1 MLKSIYLSIEEPI
14 SHFHG
19 IENPSFNFSELN
31 FRQLN
36 IITANNSNDN
46 KFIIGMLYNYRYNSH
61 KLDLEKVEHSFI
73 LSNLNK
79 NNGCYPCE
87 YELSK
92 FEKPSI
98 CYRKTFREFFLKGK
112 DINCLTY
119 PENNLSGH
127 EQSNIGNELAEMVES
142 SERQIFMQ
150 TNSDHIINAIRV
162 SIKEGVISHR
172 KVKIFHNDTLTK
184 ITEIHI
190 DKNGTLSE
198 YPDGLLD
205 EWGNQL
211 TKLI

>member
-14 SHFHG
+14 KNFHG
-19 IENPSFNFSELN
+19 IQNPSFNFSELN

-36 IITANNSNDN
+36 IMTAKNSNDN
-46 KFIIGMLYNYRYNSH
+46 KFIIGMLYNYGNNSH
-61 KLDLEKVEHSFI
+61 KLDLKKVEYSFI
-73 LSNLNK
+73 LSNLDK
-79 NNGCYPCE
+79 NNGYYPCE

-98 CYRKTFREFFLKGK
+98 CYRNTFKEFFMNSK

-127 EQSNIGNELAEMVES
+127 EQSHIGNVLAEMVES
-142 SERQIFMQ
+142 GERQIFLQ

-172 KVKIFHNDTLTK
+172 KVRIFHNDTLTK
-184 ITEIHI
+184 ITQIYI

-211 TKLI
+211 TKLL